1 MKNRFHLL
9 ATAVVSLLCVSC
21 AETQVSQ
28 SGSEKAVNPPIMGWS
43 SWNAFRVDISEDIIK
58 NQADLMVKKGLK
70 DAGYHYIN
78 IDDGFFGERDGNGKM
93 QTNKNRFPNG
103 MKPVAAHIHSLGM
116 KAGIYT
122 DAGNNTCGSIWD
134 NDHAGVGAGIYG
146 HEQQDAQLYF
156 GDWGFDF
163 IKIDYCGGDVLGLNE
178 QERYTS
184 IRNSIDKVNK
194 DVSVNICRWA
204 FPGTWAK
211 DVATSWRISGDIN
224 AHWGSL
230 RYVVGKNLYLSAY
243 AKDGYYNDMDMMVV
257 GMRGKGNVGLEGLND
272 DQYLLHF
279 SVWALLGSPLFI
291 GCDLR
296 EIDDATLN
304 ILKNKEVIAINQ
316 DAGCRQVMELH
327 PLWAPQ
333 IKAYARY
340 LENGD
345 IAVGFFNL
353 SEKEQLLRYE
363 FEELGVQESTGKT
376 LMLHDVWSGEEFRLE
391 NCSVWRNMKPYET
404 LLFRCRVIDK

>member
-1 MKNRFHLL
+1 MKM
-9 ATAVVSLLCVSC
+9 T
-21 AETQVSQ
+21 
-28 SGSEKAVNPPIMGWS
+28 PPMGWN
-43 SWNAFRVDISEDIIK
+43 SWNTFGRDINGQLILDMARKISET
-58 NQADLMVKKGLK
+58 GLQS
-70 DAGYHYIN
+70 AGYNYIV
-78 IDDGFFGERDGNGKM
+78 IDDCWSLKQRDKNGRLQPDPEK
-93 QTNKNRFPNG
+93 FPNG
-103 MKPVAAHIHSLGM
+103 MKAVADALHEMGFKFGMYGCAGTLTCDGYPGSFDHEYVDAATFAEWGVDFLKYDYCFHSNLIHGRYLYRRMGLALKNCGRDILFSACTWGNDDSAKWIRETGANM
-116 KAGIYT
+116 WRSTPDVFDTWESVKKII
-122 DAGNNTCGSIWD
+122 DAQSNILPYG
-134 NDHAGVGAGIYG
+134 GAGC
-146 HEQQDAQLYF
+146 F
-156 GDWGFDF
+156 
-163 IKIDYCGGDVLGLNE
+163 
-178 QERYTS
+178 
-184 IRNSIDKVNK
+184 
-194 DVSVNICRWA
+194 
-204 FPGTWAK
+204 
-211 DVATSWRISGDIN
+211 
-224 AHWGSL
+224 
-230 RYVVGKNLYLSAY
+230 
-243 AKDGYYNDMDMMVV
+243 NDMDMMVV

>member
-1 MKNRFHLL
+1 MKM
-9 ATAVVSLLCVSC
+9 T
-21 AETQVSQ
+21 
-28 SGSEKAVNPPIMGWS
+28 PPMGWN
-43 SWNAFRVDISEDIIK
+43 SWNTFGRDINEQLILDMARKISET
-58 NQADLMVKKGLK
+58 GLQS
-70 DAGYHYIN
+70 AGYNYIV
-78 IDDGFFGERDGNGKM
+78 IDDCWSLKQRDKNGRLQPDPEK
-93 QTNKNRFPNG
+93 FPNG
-103 MKPVAAHIHSLGM
+103 MKAVADALHEMGFKFGMYGCAGTLTCDGYPGSFDHEYVDAATFAEWGVDFLKYDYCFHSNLIHGRYLYRRMGLALKNCGRDILFSACTWGNDDTAKWIRETGANM
-116 KAGIYT
+116 WRSTPDVFDTWESVKKII
-122 DAGNNTCGSIWD
+122 DAQSNILPYG
-134 NDHAGVGAGIYG
+134 GAGC
-146 HEQQDAQLYF
+146 F
-156 GDWGFDF
+156 
-163 IKIDYCGGDVLGLNE
+163 
-178 QERYTS
+178 
-184 IRNSIDKVNK
+184 
-194 DVSVNICRWA
+194 
-204 FPGTWAK
+204 
-211 DVATSWRISGDIN
+211 
-224 AHWGSL
+224 
-230 RYVVGKNLYLSAY
+230 
-243 AKDGYYNDMDMMVV
+243 NDMDMMVV

-391 NCSVWRNMKPYET
+391 NCSVWHNMKTYET

>member
-1 MKNRFHLL
+1 MKM
-9 ATAVVSLLCVSC
+9 T
-21 AETQVSQ
+21 
-28 SGSEKAVNPPIMGWS
+28 PPMGWN
-43 SWNAFRVDISEDIIK
+43 SWNTFGRDINEQLILDMARKISET
-58 NQADLMVKKGLK
+58 GLQS
-70 DAGYHYIN
+70 AGYNYIV
-78 IDDGFFGERDGNGKM
+78 IDDCWSLKQRDKNGRLQPDPEK
-93 QTNKNRFPNG
+93 FPNG
-103 MKPVAAHIHSLGM
+103 MKAVADALHEMGFKFGMYGCAGTLTCDGYPGSFDHEYVDAATFAEWGVDFLKYDYCFHSNLIHGRYLYRRMGLALKNCGRDILFSACTWGNDDTAKWIRETCANM
-116 KAGIYT
+116 WRSTPDVFDTWESVKKII
-122 DAGNNTCGSIWD
+122 DAQSNILPYG
-134 NDHAGVGAGIYG
+134 GAGC
-146 HEQQDAQLYF
+146 F
-156 GDWGFDF
+156 
-163 IKIDYCGGDVLGLNE
+163 
-178 QERYTS
+178 
-184 IRNSIDKVNK
+184 
-194 DVSVNICRWA
+194 
-204 FPGTWAK
+204 
-211 DVATSWRISGDIN
+211 
-224 AHWGSL
+224 
-230 RYVVGKNLYLSAY
+230 
-243 AKDGYYNDMDMMVV
+243 NDMDMMVV

-279 SVWALLGSPLFI
+279 SAWALLGSPLFI

-296 EIDDATLN
+296 EIDDVTLN

>member
-1 MKNRFHLL
+1 MIKN
-9 ATAVVSLLCVSC
+9 T
-21 AETQVSQ
+21 
-28 SGSEKAVNPPIMGWS
+28 PPMGWN
-43 SWNAFRVDISEDIIK
+43 SWNTFGRDINEQLILDMARKISET
-58 NQADLMVKKGLK
+58 GLQSV
-70 DAGYHYIN
+70 GYNYIV
-78 IDDGFFGERDGNGKM
+78 IDDCWSLKQRDKNGRLQPDPEK
-93 QTNKNRFPNG
+93 FPNG
-103 MKPVAAHIHSLGM
+103 MKAVADALHEMGFKFGMYGCAGTLTCAGYPGSFDHEYVDAATFAEWGVDFLKYDYCFHSNLIHGRYLYRRMGLALKNCGRDILFSACTWGNDDTAKWIRETGANM
-116 KAGIYT
+116 WRSTPDVFDTWESVKKII
-122 DAGNNTCGSIWD
+122 DAQSNILPYG
-134 NDHAGVGAGIYG
+134 GAGC
-146 HEQQDAQLYF
+146 F
-156 GDWGFDF
+156 
-163 IKIDYCGGDVLGLNE
+163 
-178 QERYTS
+178 
-184 IRNSIDKVNK
+184 
-194 DVSVNICRWA
+194 
-204 FPGTWAK
+204 
-211 DVATSWRISGDIN
+211 
-224 AHWGSL
+224 
-230 RYVVGKNLYLSAY
+230 
-243 AKDGYYNDMDMMVV
+243 NDMDMMVV

>member
-1 MKNRFHLL
+1 MKM
-9 ATAVVSLLCVSC
+9 T
-21 AETQVSQ
+21 
-28 SGSEKAVNPPIMGWS
+28 PPMGWN
-43 SWNAFRVDISEDIIK
+43 SWNTFGRDINEQLILDMARKISET
-58 NQADLMVKKGLK
+58 GLQSV
-70 DAGYHYIN
+70 GYNYIV
-78 IDDGFFGERDGNGKM
+78 IDDCWSLKQRDKNGRLQPDPEK
-93 QTNKNRFPNG
+93 FPNG
-103 MKPVAAHIHSLGM
+103 MKAVADALHEMGFKFGMYGCAGTLTCAGYPGSFDHEYVDAATFAEWGVDFLKYDYCFHSNLIHGRYLYRRMGLALKNCGRDILFSACTWGNDDTAKWIRETGANM
-116 KAGIYT
+116 WRSTPDVFDTWESVKKII
-122 DAGNNTCGSIWD
+122 DAQSNILPYG
-134 NDHAGVGAGIYG
+134 GAGC
-146 HEQQDAQLYF
+146 F
-156 GDWGFDF
+156 
-163 IKIDYCGGDVLGLNE
+163 
-178 QERYTS
+178 
-184 IRNSIDKVNK
+184 
-194 DVSVNICRWA
+194 
-204 FPGTWAK
+204 
-211 DVATSWRISGDIN
+211 
-224 AHWGSL
+224 
-230 RYVVGKNLYLSAY
+230 
-243 AKDGYYNDMDMMVV
+243 NDMDMMVV

>member
-1 MKNRFHLL
+1 MKM
-9 ATAVVSLLCVSC
+9 T
-21 AETQVSQ
+21 
-28 SGSEKAVNPPIMGWS
+28 PPMGWN
-43 SWNAFRVDISEDIIK
+43 SWNTFGRDINEQLILDMARKISET
-58 NQADLMVKKGLK
+58 GLQS
-70 DAGYHYIN
+70 AGYNYIV
-78 IDDGFFGERDGNGKM
+78 IDDCWSLKQRDKNGRLQPDPEK
-93 QTNKNRFPNG
+93 FPNG
-103 MKPVAAHIHSLGM
+103 MKAVADALHEMGFKFGMYGCAGTLTCDGYPGSFDHEYIDAATFAEWGVDFLKYDYCFHSNLIHGRYLYRRMGLALKNCGRDILFSACTWGNDDTAKWIRETGANM
-116 KAGIYT
+116 WRSTPDVFDTWESVKKII
-122 DAGNNTCGSIWD
+122 DAQSNILPYG
-134 NDHAGVGAGIYG
+134 GAGC
-146 HEQQDAQLYF
+146 F
-156 GDWGFDF
+156 
-163 IKIDYCGGDVLGLNE
+163 
-178 QERYTS
+178 
-184 IRNSIDKVNK
+184 
-194 DVSVNICRWA
+194 
-204 FPGTWAK
+204 
-211 DVATSWRISGDIN
+211 
-224 AHWGSL
+224 
-230 RYVVGKNLYLSAY
+230 
-243 AKDGYYNDMDMMVV
+243 NDMDMMVV

-376 LMLHDVWSGEEFRLE
+376 LMLHDVWSGEEFRLK

>member
-1 MKNRFHLL
+1 MKM
-9 ATAVVSLLCVSC
+9 T
-21 AETQVSQ
+21 
-28 SGSEKAVNPPIMGWS
+28 PPMGWN
-43 SWNAFRVDISEDIIK
+43 SWNTFGRDINEQLILDMARKISET
-58 NQADLMVKKGLK
+58 GLQS
-70 DAGYHYIN
+70 AGYNYIV
-78 IDDGFFGERDGNGKM
+78 IDDCWSLKQRDKNGRLQPDPEK
-93 QTNKNRFPNG
+93 FPNG
-103 MKPVAAHIHSLGM
+103 MKAVADALHEMGFKFGMYGCAGTLTCDGYPGSFDHEYIDAATFAEWGVDFLKYDYCFHSNLIHGRYLYRRMGLALKNCGRDILFSACTWGNDDTAKWIRETGANM
-116 KAGIYT
+116 WRSTPDIFDTWESVKKII
-122 DAGNNTCGSIWD
+122 DAQSNILPYG
-134 NDHAGVGAGIYG
+134 GAGC
-146 HEQQDAQLYF
+146 F
-156 GDWGFDF
+156 
-163 IKIDYCGGDVLGLNE
+163 
-178 QERYTS
+178 
-184 IRNSIDKVNK
+184 
-194 DVSVNICRWA
+194 
-204 FPGTWAK
+204 
-211 DVATSWRISGDIN
+211 
-224 AHWGSL
+224 
-230 RYVVGKNLYLSAY
+230 
-243 AKDGYYNDMDMMVV
+243 NDMDMMVV

-376 LMLHDVWSGEEFRLE
+376 LMLHDVWSGGEFRLE

>member
-1 MKNRFHLL
+1 MKM
-9 ATAVVSLLCVSC
+9 T
-21 AETQVSQ
+21 
-28 SGSEKAVNPPIMGWS
+28 PPMGWN
-43 SWNAFRVDISEDIIK
+43 SWNTFGRDINEQLILDMARKISET
-58 NQADLMVKKGLK
+58 GLQS
-70 DAGYHYIN
+70 AGYNYIV
-78 IDDGFFGERDGNGKM
+78 IDDCWSLKQRDKNGRLQPDPEK
-93 QTNKNRFPNG
+93 FPNG
-103 MKPVAAHIHSLGM
+103 MKAVADALHEMGFKFGMYGCAGTLTCDGYPGSFDHEYVDAATFAEWGVDFLKYDYCFHSNLIHGRYLYRRMGLALKNCGRDILFSACTWGNDDTAKWIRETGANM
-116 KAGIYT
+116 WRSTPDVFDTWESVKKII
-122 DAGNNTCGSIWD
+122 DAQSNILPYG
-134 NDHAGVGAGIYG
+134 GAGC
-146 HEQQDAQLYF
+146 F
-156 GDWGFDF
+156 
-163 IKIDYCGGDVLGLNE
+163 
-178 QERYTS
+178 
-184 IRNSIDKVNK
+184 
-194 DVSVNICRWA
+194 
-204 FPGTWAK
+204 
-211 DVATSWRISGDIN
+211 
-224 AHWGSL
+224 
-230 RYVVGKNLYLSAY
+230 
-243 AKDGYYNDMDMMVV
+243 NDMDMMVV

-404 LLFRCRVIDK
+404 LLFRCRVFDK

>member
-1 MKNRFHLL
+1 MKM
-9 ATAVVSLLCVSC
+9 T
-21 AETQVSQ
+21 
-28 SGSEKAVNPPIMGWS
+28 PPMGWN
-43 SWNAFRVDISEDIIK
+43 SWNTFGRDINEQLILDMARKISET
-58 NQADLMVKKGLK
+58 GLQS
-70 DAGYHYIN
+70 AGYNYIV
-78 IDDGFFGERDGNGKM
+78 IDDCWSLKQRDKNGRLQPDPEK
-93 QTNKNRFPNG
+93 FPNG
-103 MKPVAAHIHSLGM
+103 MKAVADALHEMGFKFGMYGCAGTLTCDGYPGSFDHEYVDAATFAEWGVDFLKYDYCFHSNLIHGRYLYRRMGLALKNCGRDILFSACTWGNDDTAKWIRETGANM
-116 KAGIYT
+116 WRSTPDVFDTWESVKKII
-122 DAGNNTCGSIWD
+122 DAQSNILPYG
-134 NDHAGVGAGIYG
+134 GAGC
-146 HEQQDAQLYF
+146 F
-156 GDWGFDF
+156 
-163 IKIDYCGGDVLGLNE
+163 
-178 QERYTS
+178 
-184 IRNSIDKVNK
+184 
-194 DVSVNICRWA
+194 
-204 FPGTWAK
+204 
-211 DVATSWRISGDIN
+211 
-224 AHWGSL
+224 
-230 RYVVGKNLYLSAY
+230 
-243 AKDGYYNDMDMMVV
+243 NDMDMMVV

-296 EIDDATLN
+296 EIDDVTLN

>member
-1 MKNRFHLL
+1 MKM
-9 ATAVVSLLCVSC
+9 T
-21 AETQVSQ
+21 
-28 SGSEKAVNPPIMGWS
+28 PPMGWN
-43 SWNAFRVDISEDIIK
+43 SWNTFGRDINEQLILDMARKISET
-58 NQADLMVKKGLK
+58 GLQS
-70 DAGYHYIN
+70 AGYNYIV
-78 IDDGFFGERDGNGKM
+78 IDDCWSLKQRDKNGRLQPDPEK
-93 QTNKNRFPNG
+93 FPNG
-103 MKPVAAHIHSLGM
+103 MKAVADALHEMGFKFGMYGCAGTLTCDGYPGSFDHEYVDAATFAEWGVDFLKYDYCFHSNLIHGRYLYRRMGLALKNCGRDILFSACTWGNDDTAKWVRETGANM
-116 KAGIYT
+116 WRSTPDVFDTWESVKKII
-122 DAGNNTCGSIWD
+122 DAQSNILPYG
-134 NDHAGVGAGIYG
+134 GAGC
-146 HEQQDAQLYF
+146 F
-156 GDWGFDF
+156 
-163 IKIDYCGGDVLGLNE
+163 
-178 QERYTS
+178 
-184 IRNSIDKVNK
+184 
-194 DVSVNICRWA
+194 
-204 FPGTWAK
+204 
-211 DVATSWRISGDIN
+211 
-224 AHWGSL
+224 
-230 RYVVGKNLYLSAY
+230 
-243 AKDGYYNDMDMMVV
+243 NDMDMMVV

-291 GCDLR
+291 GCNLR

>member
-1 MKNRFHLL
+1 M
-9 ATAVVSLLCVSC
+9 
-21 AETQVSQ
+21 
-28 SGSEKAVNPPIMGWS
+28 
-43 SWNAFRVDISEDIIK
+43 
-58 NQADLMVKKGLK
+58 
-70 DAGYHYIN
+70 
-78 IDDGFFGERDGNGKM
+78 IDDCWSLKQRDKNGRLQPDPEK
-93 QTNKNRFPNG
+93 FPNG
-103 MKPVAAHIHSLGM
+103 MKAVADALHEMGFKFGMYGCAGTLTCDGYPGSFDHEYVDAATFAEWGVDFLKYDYCFHSNLIHGRYLYRRMGLALKNCGRDILFSACTWGNDDTAKWVRETGANM
-116 KAGIYT
+116 WRSTPDVFDTWESVKKII
-122 DAGNNTCGSIWD
+122 DAQSNILPYG
-134 NDHAGVGAGIYG
+134 GAGC
-146 HEQQDAQLYF
+146 F
-156 GDWGFDF
+156 
-163 IKIDYCGGDVLGLNE
+163 
-178 QERYTS
+178 
-184 IRNSIDKVNK
+184 
-194 DVSVNICRWA
+194 
-204 FPGTWAK
+204 
-211 DVATSWRISGDIN
+211 
-224 AHWGSL
+224 
-230 RYVVGKNLYLSAY
+230 
-243 AKDGYYNDMDMMVV
+243 NDMDMMVV

-391 NCSVWRNMKPYET
+391 NCSVWHNMKPYET

>member
-1 MKNRFHLL
+1 MKM
-9 ATAVVSLLCVSC
+9 T
-21 AETQVSQ
+21 
-28 SGSEKAVNPPIMGWS
+28 PPMGWN
-43 SWNAFRVDISEDIIK
+43 SWNTFGRDINEQLILDMARKISET
-58 NQADLMVKKGLK
+58 GLQS
-70 DAGYHYIN
+70 AGYNYIV
-78 IDDGFFGERDGNGKM
+78 IDDCWSLKQRDKNGRLQPDPEK
-93 QTNKNRFPNG
+93 FPNG
-103 MKPVAAHIHSLGM
+103 MKAVADALHEMGFKFGMYGCAGTLTCDGYPGSFDHEYVDAATFAEWGVDFLKYDYCFHSNLIHGRYLYRRMGLALKNCGRDILFSACTWGNDETAKWVRETGANM
-116 KAGIYT
+116 WRSTPDVFDTWESVKKII
-122 DAGNNTCGSIWD
+122 DAQSDILPYG
-134 NDHAGVGAGIYG
+134 GAGC
-146 HEQQDAQLYF
+146 F
-156 GDWGFDF
+156 
-163 IKIDYCGGDVLGLNE
+163 
-178 QERYTS
+178 
-184 IRNSIDKVNK
+184 
-194 DVSVNICRWA
+194 
-204 FPGTWAK
+204 
-211 DVATSWRISGDIN
+211 
-224 AHWGSL
+224 
-230 RYVVGKNLYLSAY
+230 
-243 AKDGYYNDMDMMVV
+243 NDMDMMVV

>member
-1 MKNRFHLL
+1 MKM
-9 ATAVVSLLCVSC
+9 T
-21 AETQVSQ
+21 
-28 SGSEKAVNPPIMGWS
+28 PPMGWN
-43 SWNAFRVDISEDIIK
+43 SWNTFGRDINEQLILDMARKISET
-58 NQADLMVKKGLK
+58 GLQS
-70 DAGYHYIN
+70 AGYNYIV
-78 IDDGFFGERDGNGKM
+78 IDDCWSLKQRDKNGRLQPDPEK
-93 QTNKNRFPNG
+93 FPNG
-103 MKPVAAHIHSLGM
+103 MKAVADALHEMGFKFGMYGCAGTLTCDGYPGSFDHEYVDAATFAEWGVDFLKYDYCFHSNLIHGRYLYHRMGLALKNCGRDILFSACTWGNDDTAKWIRETGANM
-116 KAGIYT
+116 WRSTPDVFDTWESVKKII
-122 DAGNNTCGSIWD
+122 DAQSNILPYG
-134 NDHAGVGAGIYG
+134 GAGC
-146 HEQQDAQLYF
+146 F
-156 GDWGFDF
+156 
-163 IKIDYCGGDVLGLNE
+163 
-178 QERYTS
+178 
-184 IRNSIDKVNK
+184 
-194 DVSVNICRWA
+194 
-204 FPGTWAK
+204 
-211 DVATSWRISGDIN
+211 
-224 AHWGSL
+224 
-230 RYVVGKNLYLSAY
+230 
-243 AKDGYYNDMDMMVV
+243 NDMDMMVV

-296 EIDDATLN
+296 EIDDVTLN

>member
-1 MKNRFHLL
+1 MKM
-9 ATAVVSLLCVSC
+9 T
-21 AETQVSQ
+21 
-28 SGSEKAVNPPIMGWS
+28 PPMGWN
-43 SWNAFRVDISEDIIK
+43 SWNTFGRDINEQLILDMARKISET
-58 NQADLMVKKGLK
+58 GLQS
-70 DAGYHYIN
+70 AGYNYIV
-78 IDDGFFGERDGNGKM
+78 IDDCWSLKQRDKNGRLQPDPEK
-93 QTNKNRFPNG
+93 FPNG
-103 MKPVAAHIHSLGM
+103 MKAVADALHEMGFKFGMYGCAGTLTCDGYPGSFDHEYVDAATFAEWGVDFLKYDYCFHSNLIHGRYLYRRMGLALKNCGRDILFSACTWGNDDTAKWIRETGANM
-116 KAGIYT
+116 WRSTPDVFDTWESVKKII
-122 DAGNNTCGSIWD
+122 DAQSNILPYG
-134 NDHAGVGAGIYG
+134 GAGC
-146 HEQQDAQLYF
+146 F
-156 GDWGFDF
+156 
-163 IKIDYCGGDVLGLNE
+163 
-178 QERYTS
+178 
-184 IRNSIDKVNK
+184 
-194 DVSVNICRWA
+194 
-204 FPGTWAK
+204 
-211 DVATSWRISGDIN
+211 
-224 AHWGSL
+224 
-230 RYVVGKNLYLSAY
+230 
-243 AKDGYYNDMDMMVV
+243 NDMDMMVV

-363 FEELGVQESTGKT
+363 FEEMGVQESTGKT

>member
-1 MKNRFHLL
+1 MKM
-9 ATAVVSLLCVSC
+9 T
-21 AETQVSQ
+21 
-28 SGSEKAVNPPIMGWS
+28 PPMGWN
-43 SWNAFRVDISEDIIK
+43 SWNTFGRDINEQLILNMARKISET
-58 NQADLMVKKGLK
+58 GLQSV
-70 DAGYHYIN
+70 GYNYIV
-78 IDDGFFGERDGNGKM
+78 IDDCWSLKQRDKNGRLQPDPEK
-93 QTNKNRFPNG
+93 FPNG
-103 MKPVAAHIHSLGM
+103 MKAVADALHEMGFKFGMYGCAGTLTCDGYPGSFDHEYVDAATFAEWGVDFLKYDYCFHSNLIHGRYLYRRMGLALKNCGRDILFSACTWGNDDTAKWIRETGANM
-116 KAGIYT
+116 WRSTPDVFDTWESVKKII
-122 DAGNNTCGSIWD
+122 DAQSNILPYG
-134 NDHAGVGAGIYG
+134 GAGC
-146 HEQQDAQLYF
+146 F
-156 GDWGFDF
+156 
-163 IKIDYCGGDVLGLNE
+163 
-178 QERYTS
+178 
-184 IRNSIDKVNK
+184 
-194 DVSVNICRWA
+194 
-204 FPGTWAK
+204 
-211 DVATSWRISGDIN
+211 
-224 AHWGSL
+224 
-230 RYVVGKNLYLSAY
+230 
-243 AKDGYYNDMDMMVV
+243 NDMDMMVV